1 MDVPNKK
8 QVGLVGTEPPRGLW
22 RAGYERRLTRTF
34 KGMVEEELRR
44 LGPRVF
50 HEWAEANPTEFYR
63 IAARL
68 LPKVVE
74 GEVKMRVVGDL
85 SDGEL
90 QAVLVDAEARLALL
104 EGMRVEEAA
113 PQEAESREVVEA
125 EDD

>member
-1 MDVPNKK
+1 MDIPNKK
-8 QVGLVGTEPPRGLW
+8 QGGLVGTEPPRGLW

-44 LGPRVF
+44 LGPRAF

-90 QAVLVDAEARLALL
+90 QAVLVDAEARLELL
-104 EGMRVEEAA
+104 ERLGGAKEIPVE
-113 PQEAESREVVEA
+113 VEGNG
-125 EDD
+125 